1 MDTTETPTPVV
12 KKVKKDKWSENKHWK
27 KPKTASKKTTKT
39 ETKLLEEG
47 DHLIGPASDLL
58 GDPEH
63 LLQDDSSPSQK

>member
-1 MDTTETPTPVV
+1 MNAPETTTPPE

-27 KPKTASKKTTKT
+27 KPKTGSKKTSKT
-39 ETKLLEEG
+39 EPKLLEEG

-58 GDPEH
+58 GDSEH

>member
-1 MDTTETPTPVV
+1 MDTTQTPAPTE

-47 DHLIGPASDLL
+47 DHLIGPASDLIN
-58 GDPEH
+58 DSEH

>member
-1 MDTTETPTPVV
+1 MNTGETATSTE

-27 KPKTASKKTTKT
+27 KPKTGSKKTSKT

-47 DHLIGPASDLL
+47 GHLIGPASDLL
-58 GDPEH
+58 GDSEH